1 MNYFNQLSLIQKVI
15 LISIA
20 GVVSIIALVG
30 LSETYQDYYVSA
42 ALAQAFFWGILLL
55 VLSSPFIYLAR
66 RKNNKGKA
74 EKELEKAK
82 RLAAEDEE
90 KTKRALEKLE
100 EINQSETITGWND
113 IPVNRHVAGSIIYKI
128 KHKTPLDNKE
138 ENLLKSIKDKL

>member
-42 ALAQAFFWGILLL
+42 ALARAFFWGILLL

-82 RLAAEDEE
+82 SRTTRFIVHDF
-90 KTKRALEKLE
+90 KIISFHKAL
-100 EINQSETITGWND
+100 
-113 IPVNRHVAGSIIYKI
+113 R
-128 KHKTPLDNKE
+128 
-138 ENLLKSIKDKL
+138 KSIGSRNIGKNKLKKKAAILCNYINILVHCEPDHAILY

>member
-1 MNYFNQLSLIQKVI
+1 MNYFNQLSLIH
-15 LISIA
+15 
-20 GVVSIIALVG
+20 
-30 LSETYQDYYVSA
+30 VSA

-55 VLSSPFIYLAR
+55 VLSSPFLYLTR
-66 RKNNKGKA
+66 KKNNKGRT